1 MPTWARLSKDRVRF
15 LSHTDEA
22 GETLPRLFI
31 LRSPFAR
38 YLVRRLALTVV
49 TLAGVV
55 VTVFFMTHILPGNPA
70 VLRAGP
76 LRNQDLIAKYEKEMG
91 LDQPLYQQFA
101 DYAGALLHGDMG
113 DSWSTYQPVRK
124 ELAKRLP
131 ATLELALTAFVMAL
145 LIGVPLGILGAV
157 YAGTLLD
164 HAIRVFATLGASLA
178 LFWLALVAIH
188 IFYYKLGWAPAP
200 LDRLTIGI
208 KAPPDVT
215 GLYTVDS
222 LLAGNWSTFKDA
234 LNHLW
239 LPALTLAF
247 VVSAPITKMMRAA
260 MLDVLDTDFIRT
272 AYAVGIPARRVI
284 LVDAVRNAFIPVLT
298 TSGIVFGYLMAGNVI
313 VERVFAWAGIGQY
326 VWNAL
331 RINDFNA
338 VQGFVLLIAVAY
350 VLINLAIDLAYGFID
365 PRIRLG

>member
-1 MPTWARLSKDRVRF
+1 MNF
-15 LSHTDEA
+15 LSEMDEA
-22 GETLPRLFI
+22 GGTLPRLFT

-49 TLAGVV
+49 TLAGIV

-76 LRNQDLIAKYEKEMG
+76 LANEELVARYEKEMG
-91 LDQPLYQQFA
+91 LDQPLYVQFA
-101 DYAGALLHGDMG
+101 DYARALVRGDLG
-113 DSWSTYQPVRK
+113 ESWSTHQPVRE

-131 ATLELALTAFVMAL
+131 ATIELALTAFIIAL
-145 LIGVPLGILGAV
+145 LIGGPLGILGAV
-157 YAGTLLD
+157 YSGTWLD
-164 HAIRVFATLGASLA
+164 HAIRVFATFGASLA
-178 LFWLALVAIH
+178 LFWLALVSIH
-188 IFYYKLGWAPAP
+188 LFYYKLGWAPPP
-200 LDRLTIGI
+200 LDRLTIGV

-222 LLAGNWSTFKDA
+222 LLAGDGQTFKDA

-260 MLDVLDTDFIRT
+260 MLDVLDTDFTRT
-272 AYAVGIPARRVI
+272 AYAVGIPARQVI
-284 LVDAVRNAFIPVLT
+284 LVDALRNAFIPVLT

-313 VERVFAWAGIGQY
+313 VERVFTWAGIGQY
-326 VWNAL
+326 AWNAL
-331 RINDFNA
+331 KINDFNA
-338 VQGFVLLIAVAY
+338 VQGFVLVIAVVY
-350 VLINLAIDLAYGFID
+350 VLINLTIDLAYGVID

>member
-1 MPTWARLSKDRVRF
+1 MNVLSR
-15 LSHTDEA
+15 SDEA
-22 GETLPRLFI
+22 GGTLPRLFNP
-31 LRSPFAR
+31 RSLLVR

-70 VLRAGP
+70 ALRAGP
-76 LRNQDLIAKYEKEMG
+76 LANEELIARYEHEMG
-91 LDQPLYQQFA
+91 LDQPLYVQFA
-101 DYAGALLHGDMG
+101 DYAGALLRGDLG
-113 DSWSTYQPVRK
+113 ESWSTRQPVRE

-131 ATLELALTAFVMAL
+131 ATLELALTAFVIAL

-157 YAGTLLD
+157 YAGTWLD
-164 HAIRVFATLGASLA
+164 HAIRVFATFGASLA
-178 LFWLALVAIH
+178 LFWLALVSIH
-188 IFYYKLGWAPAP
+188 IFYYELRWAPPP
-200 LDRLTIGI
+200 LDRLTIGV
-208 KAPPDVT
+208 KAPPEVT
-215 GLYTVDS
+215 GLFTIDS
-222 LLAGNWSTFKDA
+222 LLAGDWQTLKDA

-260 MLDVLDTDFIRT
+260 MLDVLDTDFVRT
-272 AYAVGIPARRVI
+272 AYAIGIPARRVI
-284 LVDAVRNAFIPVLT
+284 LVDGLRNAFIPVLT

-326 VWNAL
+326 AWNAL
-331 RINDFNA
+331 KINDFNA
-338 VQGFVLLIAVAY
+338 VQGFVLFVAVVY
-350 VLINLAIDLAYGFID
+350 VLINFTIDLAYGIID